1 MHITF
6 ELILFILLIWLLIY
20 ILVDRICRC
29 IEHGHIADSYNKSL
43 EASEKEEQS
52 ELQSLKR
59 GCDIFMVSSFLL
71 KNPFAKFTGTVMKRK
86 E

>member
-6 ELILFILLIWLLIY
+6 DLILFILLIWLLIY

-43 EASEKEEQS
+43 EASEKEE
-52 ELQSLKR
+52 
-59 GCDIFMVSSFLL
+59 
-71 KNPFAKFTGTVMKRK
+71 
-86 E
+86 

>member
-29 IEHGHIADSYNKSL
+29 IEHGHIAKSFGQ
-43 EASEKEEQS
+43 SSKVFEKDVNEIQD
-52 ELQSLKR
+52 R
-59 GCDIFMVSSFLL
+59 M
-71 KNPFAKFTGTVMKRK
+71 KNNRQDK

>member
-29 IEHGHIADSYNKSL
+29 IEHGHIAKSFGQ
-43 EASEKEEQS
+43 SSKVFEKAVNEIQD
-52 ELQSLKR
+52 R
-59 GCDIFMVSSFLL
+59 M
-71 KNPFAKFTGTVMKRK
+71 KNNRQDK